1 MATKNSV
8 EVNLMDG
15 YFVEID
21 PLNYTLKQRYNGK
34 DKDGNIRDGERF
46 IGAYGNMNQ
55 CVESFMTLYQLDS
68 MKGQSISFRQYVG
81 MVENANKRAIGELKE
96 VLGNYELK

>member
-21 PLNYTLKQRYNGK
+21 PLNYVLKQRYSGK
-34 DKDGNIRDGERF
+34 DKDGNTRDGERF

-81 MVENANKRAIGELKE
+81 MVENANKRAAGELKVVLREFE
-96 VLGNYELK
+96 VK

>member
-34 DKDGNIRDGERF
+34 DRDGNIRDGERF

-55 CVESFMTLYQLDS
+55 CVESFMALYQLDS

-81 MVENANKRAIGELKE
+81 MVENANKRATKDLMD
-96 VLGNYELK
+96 VLEKFEIK